1 MKLLVILSRVPYPL
15 DKGDK
20 LRAFN
25 QIKELSK
32 NNQIILF
39 ALNDKEL
46 DEFALVELKK
56 YCIAIS
62 IMNLSKLTIF
72 FNLVRA
78 LFNGKPLQ
86 VGYFYFNKAQKN
98 LDY

>member
-56 YCIAIS
+56 YCVAIS
-62 IMNLSKLTIF
+62 IIKLSKLTIYVF
-72 FNLVRA
+72 T
-78 LFNGKPLQ
+78 K
-86 VGYFYFNKAQKN
+86 
-98 LDY
+98 